1 MKKSLLALAVL
12 GALSGSVAAQT
23 NVTVYGLLDMGI
35 VRESGGPAPGSVT
48 KLTSGIA
55 NGSRVGFRGTEDLGG
70 GLSAFFTIENGFQAD
85 TGALGQGGLLFG
97 RQAFVGLQGGFGAV
111 RLGRQYTPVDTT
123 MGAVDPFFNGLEGRA
138 FNLFA
143 RGYVSRVN
151 NAIMYSTPIFG
162 GFQGDV
168 TYGLGE
174 VAGSSSA
181 GRYVGAS
188 FGYSAGP
195 LYVRLAYQDSNTIP
209 AAAVG
214 AAPAVL
220 VGSDKNTM
228 LGATYNFGPVMLHG
242 AYGLTEADRG
252 GIDTAD
258 FKDAMV
264 GVSVPVGAGKILASV
279 VHRSDDIGTA
289 DANFYGLG
297 YIHSLSKR
305 TTLHTSYGYMKSRGA
320 GSRGY
325 TVGSAIEVGTGNRAF
340 EVGVRHTF

>member
-1 MKKSLLALAVL
+1 KSLLALAVL
-12 GALSGSVAAQT
+12 GAISGSAAAQT
-23 NVTVYGLLDMGI
+23 NVAIYGLIDVGI
-35 VRESGGPAPGSVT
+35 VRESGAPAAGSTT

-70 GLSAFFTIENGFQAD
+70 GLQAIFTLENGFQAD

-111 RLGRQYTPVDTT
+111 RLGRQYTAFDVL
-123 MGAVDPFFNGLEGRA
+123 MGAVDPFFNGLEGKA
-138 FNLFA
+138 VNLFA

-151 NAIMYSTPIFG
+151 NSIMYSTPIIG

-174 VAGSSSA
+174 VAGSSAA
-181 GRYVGAS
+181 GRYIGAS
-188 FGYSAGP
+188 AGYSAGP
-195 LYVRLAYQDSNTIP
+195 LYVRLAYQDSNTVP

-214 AAPAVL
+214 ATPAVL
-220 VGSDKNTM
+220 AGSDKNTV

-242 AYGLTEADRG
+242 AYGVTEADRG
-252 GIDTAD
+252 GRDTLD
-258 FKDAMV
+258 FNDAMI
-264 GVSVPVGAGKILASV
+264 GVSVPVGAGKILANFV
-279 VHRSDDIGTA
+279 NRSDDIGTA
-289 DANFYGLG
+289 DARFYGLG

-305 TTLHTSYGYMKSRGA
+305 TTLHTSYGYMKSRGV

-325 TVGSAIEVGTGNRAF
+325 TVGSAIEAGSGSRSL
-340 EVGVRHTF
+340 EV